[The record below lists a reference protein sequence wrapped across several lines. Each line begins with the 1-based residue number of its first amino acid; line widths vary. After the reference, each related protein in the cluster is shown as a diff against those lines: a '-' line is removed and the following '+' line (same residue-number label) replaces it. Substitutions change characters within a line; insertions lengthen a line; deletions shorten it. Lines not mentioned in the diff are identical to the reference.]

1 MGALPSA
8 RPFGVYNYD
17 FSLTPQIPL
26 ALAKRDTVLKPA
38 RNRVII
44 YIYTSTIYL
53 HYIGSGNGA

>member
-44 YIYTSTIYL
+44 YIYIYYL
-53 HYIGSGNGA
+53 LTLYR